1 MIMESSGGGGGSYNA
16 GINQSNASAANA
28 GPGYVTITFIP
39 PGAAQMLASPAA
51 LTAADMAFLEAFSS
65 GPDADLDGFPD
76 AEDNC
81 PLVFNSD
88 QVDADLDA
96 FGDAC
101 DNCVLDPNPQQADAD
116 LDGYGN
122 RCDADLNNDGA
133 VGLDD
138 VTQIL
143 SALNSNA
150 LPAADLN
157 GDGGI
162 GMDDVSEALGRV
174 NSLPGPSGLAC
185 AGQAP
190 CGSEGM

>member
-1 MIMESSGGGGGSYNA
+1 PQA
-16 GINQSNASAANA
+16 
-28 GPGYVTITFIP
+28 
-39 PGAAQMLASPAA
+39 AAQALASPAA
-51 LTAADMAFLEAFSS
+51 LTAEDLAFLQAFGS

-101 DNCVLDPNPQQADAD
+101 DNCVLEANPQQADAD

-122 RCDADLNNDGA
+122 RCDADLNNDGG

-138 VTQIL
+138 VQQIL
-143 SALNSNA
+143 SALNSNT

-157 GDGGI
+157 GDGGV
-162 GMDDVSEALGRV
+162 GMDDAAAALSKV
-174 NSLPGPSGLAC
+174 NTLPGPSGLGC
-185 AGQAP
+185 AGQVP
-190 CGSEGM
+190 CEAGGL